1 MHSGSREGAASAQP
15 HGWEGFPWTPAL
27 STPESDAR
35 ALNPPSPPTSQQSSA
50 SCPALELGSPAG
62 EVPVL
67 IHKPPLLVELCGLV
81 RTALPSGSW
90 FRGFPCPWRVEG
102 AMQKSRGAK
111 ASGQISSRVTRGRWR
126 LRPQPRRKMGMMTRP
141 QKRTVRRGCS
151 RTATAAWAAASG
163 AGSPPSRAPSAPA
176 GSDLLLSGTRQAA
189 TGASQNTPGF
199 LEQKAVGLS

>member
-81 RTALPSGSW
+81 RTALPSVLVPGVPLSLEGGGGDAEEQ
-90 FRGFPCPWRVEG
+90 RGKGEWTDQQQG
-102 AMQKSRGAK
+102 H
-111 ASGQISSRVTRGRWR
+111 
-126 LRPQPRRKMGMMTRP
+126 
-141 QKRTVRRGCS
+141 KRAV
-151 RTATAAWAAASG
+151 
-163 AGSPPSRAPSAPA
+163 
-176 GSDLLLSGTRQAA
+176 
-189 TGASQNTPGF
+189 ASQTTAEEEDGDDD
-199 LEQKAVGLS
+199 EAAEEDGEEGLFQNSHRRLGCRFRCR